1 MDLKVRDRTNKELSI
16 RKKEFLKICNILDN
30 IGIKYF
36 LNTGILLGA
45 VRDNNFIKW
54 DWDVEISLFA
64 DEFYSKIDL
73 ITNKLRKTGFK
84 IIQINNKKDNL
95 KIDFIGAC
103 SKDTTKYT
111 IFSWNYSNYKD
122 VYWRKGKSIP
132 SKFLNKFSKISLF
145 GRQFNCPYNPKEYLK
160 FSYGNWRKPIRT
172 SNKELYMSKNFKKKS
187 LFLIVVTEKILVK
200 IYSLWKMIKNFS
212 KL

>member
-16 RKKEFLKICNILDN
+16 RKKEFLRICGVLDDV
-30 IGIKYF
+30 GINYF

-54 DWDVEISLFA
+54 DWDVEISLFTN
-64 DEFYSKIDL
+64 EFHSKIDF
-73 ITNKLRKTGFK
+73 ISNKLKKNGFK
-84 IIQINNKKDNL
+84 IIQINKKKNNL
-95 KIDFIGAC
+95 KIDFVGAC
-103 SKDTTKYT
+103 PKDATKYT

-122 VYWRKGKSIP
+122 VYWRKGKTIP
-132 SKFLNKFSKISLF
+132 SKFLKKFSKINLF
-145 GRQFNCPYNPKEYLK
+145 GRQFNCPYNPKAYLK

-172 SNKELYMSKNFKKKS
+172 SNKELYMSKNFRKES
-187 LFLIVVTEKILVK
+187 LFLINVAEKILNK
-200 IYSLWKMIKNFS
+200 IYSLWKMTKNFF